1 MRGAC
6 SFLHRDRA
14 MLIDFNRTEAS
25 AEPVSIAINAVL
37 EAGARAEEETTR
49 GYLGASAVGH
59 PCSRKVQYDWVCDPV
74 HPTRTRDIFAR
85 GHFLE
90 EQSRQHFKKAGFR
103 LADKDRLEFTAL
115 DGWLRGHADGILLSG
130 PNLPGV
136 AYPCFKGINQKSW
149 RSLERDGLAKTY
161 PQYAAQV
168 ALYQLHLGVDRHPAV
183 FTATCADDCRRLHIL
198 VPFDTELAA
207 TTVQR
212 AQLIIEATQRGEL
225 LPRMTDPN
233 NWRCRLCGHRE
244 RCWRP

>member
-130 PNLPGV
+130 PNLPDV

-149 RSLERDGLAKTY
+149 RSLERDGLGQDVSAVCR
-161 PQYAAQV
+161 PGRALPAAS
-168 ALYQLHLGVDRHPAV
+168 
-183 FTATCADDCRRLHIL
+183 
-198 VPFDTELAA
+198 
-207 TTVQR
+207 
-212 AQLIIEATQRGEL
+212 
-225 LPRMTDPN
+225 
-233 NWRCRLCGHRE
+233 RCRSPPCSLHRHLCGRLQAPTHPRSL
-244 RCWRP
+244 

>member
-1 MRGAC
+1 
-6 SFLHRDRA
+6 
-14 MLIDFNRTEAS
+14 MLIDFNRAEAS

-37 EAGARAEEETTR
+37 DAGACADSESTR

-59 PCSRKVQYDWVCDPV
+59 PCLRKVQFDWQCDPV
-74 HPTRTRDIFAR
+74 HPRRIRDIFSR

-103 LADKDRLEFTAL
+103 FADTDRLEFTAL
-115 DGWLRGHADGILLSG
+115 DGWLRGHADGIFLSG
-130 PNLPGV
+130 PGIPGV
-136 AYPCFKGINQKSW
+136 TYPCLWEHKGINTKSW

-161 PQYAAQV
+161 PQYAAQT
-168 ALYQLHLGVDRHPAV
+168 ALYMLFLGVDSHPAI
-183 FTATCADDCRRLHIL
+183 FTATNADNCERLHVLI
-198 VPFDTELAA
+198 PFDSELAA

-225 LPRMTDPN
+225 LSRMTDDSN

-244 RCWRP
+244 RCWR